1 MTNWEKFHKGI
12 HQTALYDPNDL
23 SIEGLL
29 KDMTNEP
36 IIDVGE
42 YPHLHFRKFL
52 VAFL

>member
-36 IIDVGE
+36 TTITHSNAR
-42 YPHLHFRKFL
+42 Y
-52 VAFL
+52 